1 MKLEVEMYVRTKY
14 NDFCNMVAIRK
25 IDEIDDDGSFWI
37 DDYIID
43 TYGDEQ
49 NKLHEEDIEIAS
61 ENIVDVIKPGD
72 YVNGYLV
79 TTVSKDAY
87 GETIVFVG
95 QRLIEEAGY
104 YRSYYSKDIK
114 TIVTKEQ
121 FESMAYEVE

>member
-1 MKLEVEMYVRTKY
+1 MELKKEMYVRTKY

-49 NKLHEEDIEIAS
+49 NKLHEEDVEFAS
-61 ENIVDVIKPGD
+61 EDIVNVIKPGD

-121 FESMAYEVE
+121 FALMEYEVE

>member
-1 MKLEVEMYVRTKY
+1 MELKKEMYVRTKY

-121 FESMAYEVE
+121 FALMEYEVE